1 MHQAHKIR
9 LNPTPDQAAYFRR
22 ATGTQRFVFNWGL
35 ARIKE
40 ALDAG
45 ETPPH
50 VLELKK
56 AFNAIKGEQFPWVY
70 EVTKCAVEGG
80 FQNLQAALSNFFQ
93 SKKGQRKGKRMG
105 FPHRKSRKWGYG
117 SLTLAND
124 KVSHEGHTVTIPR
137 LGKVNMTEAVRFEGK
152 LLKATVSYLAGW
164 WWISFTLDVPHDTPE
179 HQGHAIGIDVGV
191 KDLAVDSDG
200 QRYEN
205 QAPLRRSLRQLRRA
219 CRKVS
224 RRIKGSKNHRKAVLK
239 VARLHYRIRC
249 QRVDA
254 IHKATAGL
262 VQRASLIGIEDL
274 HIAGMLR
281 NRRLA
286 RSLSDASMSE
296 FHRQLTYKAEWHG
309 AVVQR
314 IGRFFPSS
322 QIHHGCG
329 GRKTDLTLNERHW
342 VCPACGALVER
353 DLNAALNIRDEAL
366 RLVQRAA

>member
-1 MHQAHKIR
+1 MHRAHKIR
-9 LNPTPDQAAYFRR
+9 LNPTPEQATYFRR

-40 ALDAG
+40 SLDAG
-45 ETPPH
+45 EKPPH

-56 AFNAIKGEQFPWVY
+56 AFNAIKDVQFPWVY
-70 EVTKCAVEGG
+70 DVTKCAVEGG

-93 SKKGQRKGKRMG
+93 SKKGERKGKKMG
-105 FPHRKSRKWGYG
+105 FPHRKSRKRGYG

-164 WWISFTLDVPHDTPE
+164 WWISFAVDVPHDAPP
-179 HQGHAIGIDVGV
+179 HQGHAIGVDVGV

-205 QAPLRRSLRQLRRA
+205 QAPLRRSLRQLRRC

-224 RRIKGSKNHRKAVLK
+224 RRIKGSANRRKAGLALAK
-239 VARLHYRIRC
+239 LHYRIRC
-249 QRVDA
+249 QRIDA
-254 IHKATAGL
+254 LHKATTDL
-262 VQRASLIGIEDL
+262 VQRASIIGIEDL
-274 HIAGMLR
+274 HVVGMLR

-286 RSLSDASMSE
+286 RSLSDASMSA
-296 FHRQLTYKAEWHG
+296 FHRQLTYKAAWHG
-309 AVVQR
+309 SIVQR
-314 IGRFFPSS
+314 VDRFFPSS
-322 QIHHGCG
+322 QLHHGCA
-329 GRKTDLTLNERHW
+329 GRKADLTLAERQW
-342 VCPACGALVER
+342 MCPDCGALVER
-353 DLNAALNIRDEAL
+353 DLNAARNIRDEAL
-366 RLVQRAA
+366 RLLHSVA

>member
-105 FPHRKSRKWGYG
+105 FPHRKSRKRGYG

-124 KVSHEGHTVTIPR
+124 KVSHEGHTVTE
-137 LGKVNMTEAVRFEGK
+137 TWA
-152 LLKATVSYLAGW
+152 
-164 WWISFTLDVPHDTPE
+164 
-179 HQGHAIGIDVGV
+179 
-191 KDLAVDSDG
+191 
-200 QRYEN
+200 
-205 QAPLRRSLRQLRRA
+205 
-219 CRKVS
+219 
-224 RRIKGSKNHRKAVLK
+224 
-239 VARLHYRIRC
+239 
-249 QRVDA
+249 
-254 IHKATAGL
+254 
-262 VQRASLIGIEDL
+262 
-274 HIAGMLR
+274 
-281 NRRLA
+281 LA
-286 RSLSDASMSE
+286 RGSL
-296 FHRQLTYKAEWHG
+296 G
-309 AVVQR
+309 
-314 IGRFFPSS
+314 
-322 QIHHGCG
+322 
-329 GRKTDLTLNERHW
+329 DLSPEEEMLSLALAKR
-342 VCPACGALVER
+342 VAC
-353 DLNAALNIRDEAL
+353 DICM
-366 RLVQRAA
+366 

>member
-1 MHQAHKIR
+1 MHRAHKIR
-9 LNPTPDQAAYFRR
+9 LNPTPEQASYFRR

-45 ETPPH
+45 EKPPH
-50 VLELKK
+50 ALELKK
-56 AFNAIKGEQFPWVY
+56 AFNAIKGEQFPWIY

-80 FQNLQAALSNFFQ
+80 FQNLQAALKNFFQ
-93 SKKGQRKGKRMG
+93 SKKGQRKGKQMG
-105 FPHRKSRKWGYG
+105 FPHRKSRKRGYG

-124 KVSHEGHTVTIPR
+124 KVSYQGHTVTIPR

-152 LLKATVSYLAGW
+152 LLNATVSYGAGW
-164 WWISFTLDVPHDTPE
+164 WWISFAVDVPRDAPQ
-179 HQGHAIGIDVGV
+179 HQGHAIGVDVGV

-205 QAPLRRSLRQLRRA
+205 QAPLRRSLRQVRRA

-224 RRIKGSKNHRKAVLK
+224 RRMQGSSNRQKAVLK
-239 VARLHYRIRC
+239 LAKLHYRIRC
-249 QRVDA
+249 QRADVL
-254 IHKATAGL
+254 HKATTGL
-262 VQRASLIGIEDL
+262 VQRASIIGLEDL

-286 RSLSDASMSE
+286 RSLSDASMSA
-296 FHRQLTYKAEWHG
+296 FHHQLTYKAEWHG
-309 AVVQR
+309 STVQR

-322 QIHHGCG
+322 QLHHGCG
-329 GRKTDLTLNERHW
+329 GRKTDLTLAQRQW
-342 VCPACGALVER
+342 MCPDCGTRVDR
-353 DLNAALNIRDEAL
+353 DLNAARNIRDEAL
-366 RLVQRAA
+366 RLLARAA